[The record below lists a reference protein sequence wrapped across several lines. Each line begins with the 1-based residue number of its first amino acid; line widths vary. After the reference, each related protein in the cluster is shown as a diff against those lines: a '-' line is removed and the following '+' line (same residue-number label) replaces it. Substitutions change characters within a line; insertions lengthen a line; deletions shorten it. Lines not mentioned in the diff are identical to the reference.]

1 MKNSLQWIF
10 TKIGWLFMFTVG
22 VLVGYG
28 IDLEYPSNV
37 IILFSAGIFVVA
49 TMLYQPNHE

>member
-1 MKNSLQWIF
+1 
-10 TKIGWLFMFTVG
+10 MFTVG